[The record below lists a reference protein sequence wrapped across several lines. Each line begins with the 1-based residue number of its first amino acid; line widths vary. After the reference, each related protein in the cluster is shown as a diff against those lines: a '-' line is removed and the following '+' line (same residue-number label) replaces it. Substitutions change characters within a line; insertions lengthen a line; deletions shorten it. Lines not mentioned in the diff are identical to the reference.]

1 ARREPEPPGSRHAPR
16 SGADFRE
23 LMAPGGV
30 EPPRAAS
37 KAAALSA
44 ELRGPQRRVAV
55 AAGAGSA
62 RARRERSPR
71 DDTAESRGRR
81 PTSSGSRRAQLRR
94 LRLYPLS
101 YGARPAA

>member
-1 ARREPEPPGSRHAPR
+1 
-16 SGADFRE
+16 
-23 LMAPGGV
+23 MAPGGV

-62 RARRERSPR
+62 RARRKRSPR
-71 DDTAESRGRR
+71 DETAESQSRR
-81 PTSSGSRRAQLRR
+81 PTFSGSRRAQLRR
-94 LRLYPLS
+94 LPLYPLS
-101 YGARPAA
+101 YGALPVENRPSALIFNGSGSVAPMRE